1 MRKIL
6 DFLFGRP
13 LATYEDKQEKIGPLA
28 GVPVFGLDALSSAAY
43 GPEAALTILIPLAA
57 AGVAYITPITVV
69 IVILLSIVYL
79 SYRQTIAAYPQ
90 GGGSYTVAREN
101 VGARVGVLAAAA
113 LMIDYILNVAV
124 GISAGVGALV
134 SAAPSLQPHTL
145 MLCLGILAL
154 LAVINLRG
162 MREAGAIFMLP
173 TYAFVACLLIAI
185 VWGFARALASGGHPA
200 PIVAPPKAKAATAAV
215 SAWLF
220 LKAFAGGCT
229 AMTGVEAVSNGV
241 PSFREDK
248 VKNARITLS
257 LIIAVL
263 IILLLGIAEMV
274 RAFHIVATEPG
285 QAGYQSILSMV
296 LAAVAGRGWFYYITI
311 ASILSVLVL
320 SANTSFAGFPQ
331 LCGIVARDRFLP
343 FGFSLRGRRLVYG
356 QPIYVLTGL
365 AGLLLIIFGGVT
377 DRLIPLFAVGAFLA
391 FTLSQAGMVLHWR
404 RQKGHPASMFINAV
418 GATATGLTVLIVI
431 VAKFT
436 EGAWMTLILI
446 PALVVLMFAIGRH
459 YRRLGREIAAAGPM
473 PLDHL
478 ERPIVFVPV
487 DAWNK
492 VALKALRFALSL
504 SCEVKA
510 LHIETDEKTDDL
522 RQHWEE
528 WAKRPAEASDL
539 HSPELIVL
547 KSPYRYVVTP
557 IYDYILLQKDRYPGR
572 KIAVIVSELV
582 ERRWYHYLLHN
593 QRGEAL
599 TALLMLSGDPRIVV
613 INVPWYTRV

>member
-1 MRKIL
+1 VRRIL

-13 LATYEDKQEKIGPLA
+13 LATYEDKQEKIGPLT
-28 GVPVFGLDALSSAAY
+28 GVPIFGLDALSSAAY

-57 AGVAYITPITVV
+57 AGLRYITPITVV

-101 VGARVGVLAAAA
+101 MGPQLGVLAAAA
-113 LMIDYILNVAV
+113 LMIDYVLNVAV
-124 GISAGVGALV
+124 GVSAGVGALV

-145 MLCLGILAL
+145 MLCLGILVL
-154 LAVINLRG
+154 LAIVNLRG

-185 VWGFARALASGGHPA
+185 GWGIARSLASGGHAA
-200 PIVAPPKAKAATAAV
+200 PIVAPPKAKAAAETV

-241 PSFREDK
+241 PSFRPDN
-248 VKNARITLS
+248 VKNARTTLS
-257 LIIAVL
+257 FIIVVL
-263 IILLLGIAEMV
+263 IVLLIGIAAMV
-274 RAFHIVATEPG
+274 CAYDLVATEPG
-285 QAGYQSILSMV
+285 QPGYQSILSMV
-296 LAAVAGRGWFYYITI
+296 LAAVAGRGWFYYVSI

-331 LCGIVARDRFLP
+331 LCGIVARDRYLP
-343 FGFSLRGRRLVYG
+343 FGFSLRGRRLVYA
-356 QPIYVLTGL
+356 QPIYVLTGFS
-365 AGLLLIIFGGVT
+365 GLLLIIFGGIT

-404 RQKGHPASMFINAV
+404 REKGHPASMFINAV

-446 PALVVLMFAIGRH
+446 PALVLLMFAIGRH
-459 YRRLGREIAAAGPM
+459 YRRIGREIAATGPI

-478 ERPIVFVPV
+478 ERPIVFVPI
-487 DAWNK
+487 DGWSK
-492 VALKALRFALSL
+492 ISLKALRFALSL

-510 LHIETDEKTDDL
+510 LHIDTGEPTDEL
-522 RQHWEE
+522 RRRWDE
-528 WAKRPAEASDL
+528 WAKHPAQMNHLQA
-539 HSPELIVL
+539 PELTVL
-547 KSPYRYVVTP
+547 KSPFRYIVTP
-557 IYDYILLQKDRYPGR
+557 LYDYILLQKDRYPGR

-599 TALLMLSGDPRIVV
+599 TALLTLSGDPQIVV
-613 INVPWYTRV
+613 INVPWYTKV